1 MRHTVDVNS
10 RAGDSAG
17 QRNSLASK
25 GVARAT
31 TGGQVSSAG
40 DHTADAATPPRPACR
55 YSGTGVGALVLA
67 AALSLYLATAGGSM
81 ATTDAIVAFDVTK
94 GLVERQSLAL
104 SGNLLGFESM
114 RGVDGR
120 FYSPFGIAQSIY
132 NIPFYLAGRGVQS
145 WARVRV
151 GGPDTVAKAA
161 VAIGG
166 GVAAALAVWAT
177 FLLIVALGRTASD
190 ACLGA
195 GLLGAGTLFWPYSK
209 FGFNQPLAALFL
221 ALTGVCLAQAANP
234 DRASRAVGA
243 AAGAGAFAGL
253 ALLTR
258 HEMGLVAPVAVIYL
272 LLAARGRPGLGWRLA
287 VGFGIVFAGAV
298 AIWAGLNVVRFGNPL
313 DSGLLRDPT
322 PGFGSPV
329 WQGLA
334 GLLFS
339 PGASLFLYS
348 PVIVLAL
355 PALWHLWREDRPTA
369 WLLGAPTVLLFL
381 LYAQLGNWVGGRSY
395 GGRYLVPVLPL
406 CCAAL
411 PAWIATR
418 GTPAVRRMVAAI
430 CLASVAIQVPGVV
443 VDFAKTGVA
452 WARQYPAGQLPD
464 RRYVFT
470 ASPLAVNTR
479 AAMTAIP
486 ANARYVAGL
495 EAPPSTSREGQEG
508 NREFSQQFAF
518 SLDFWWLYAF
528 YLRLIPAWLAV
539 ATGGGLVTAAVTFG
553 AVAWKRATAT

>member
-1 MRHTVDVNS
+1 MTDS
-10 RAGDSAG
+10 TGMSPTDKDGPRAF
-17 QRNSLASK
+17 RPLEASGK
-25 GVARAT
+25 APRFGGV
-31 TGGQVSSAG
+31 
-40 DHTADAATPPRPACR
+40 P
-55 YSGTGVGALVLA
+55 GALVFA

-94 GLVERQSLAL
+94 GIVERQSLAL

-120 FYSPFGIAQSIY
+120 FYSPFGVAQSIY

-145 WARVRV
+145 WAGIRV
-151 GGPDTVAKAA
+151 GGPDTLAKAA

-177 FLLIVALGRTASD
+177 FLLIVALGGNASD

-195 GLLGAGTLFWPYSK
+195 GLLGAGTLLWPYSK

-221 ALTGVCLAQAANP
+221 ALMGVWLVRSVNA
-234 DRASRAVGA
+234 DRGSSALGAV
-243 AAGAGAFAGL
+243 AGAGAFAGL

-258 HEMGLVAPVAVIYL
+258 HEMGLVAPAAVVYL
-272 LLAARGRPGLGWRLA
+272 FLATRGRPGLGTRLA
-287 VGFGIVFAGAV
+287 VCFGIVFAAAV
-298 AIWAGLNVVRFGNPL
+298 AIWGGLNVVRFGNPL
-313 DSGLLRDPT
+313 DSGLLRDQT

-339 PGASLFLYS
+339 PGASVFLYS
-348 PVIVLAL
+348 PVVVLAP
-355 PALWHLWREDRPTA
+355 PALWRLWRTDRPTA
-369 WLLGAPTVLLFL
+369 WLLGAPTVLLLL

-395 GGRYLVPVLPL
+395 GGRYLVAVLPL
-406 CCAAL
+406 CCAVL

-418 GTPAVRRMVAAI
+418 KSRAVRGVVAAM
-430 CLASVAIQVPGVV
+430 CLASVAIQVPAVV

-470 ASPLAVNTR
+470 ASPLVVNTR
-479 AAMTAIP
+479 AAITAIP

-495 EAPPSTSREGQEG
+495 DTPPRTTREGQEG
-508 NREFSQQFAF
+508 NREFSQQFVF
-518 SLDFWWLYAF
+518 SLDFWWMYAF

-539 ATGGGLVTAAVTFG
+539 AIGGGLITMAVTFG
-553 AVAWKRATAT
+553 AAAWRRATTT